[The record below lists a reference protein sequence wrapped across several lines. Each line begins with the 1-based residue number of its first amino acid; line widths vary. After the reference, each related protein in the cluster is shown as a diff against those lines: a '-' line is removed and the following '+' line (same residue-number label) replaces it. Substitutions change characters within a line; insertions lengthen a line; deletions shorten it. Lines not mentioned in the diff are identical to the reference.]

1 MTADLSKYDETVST
15 ARRWATQS
23 DRDIFTTASKVE
35 HALVAYADALAE
47 AEKRLAAVEDL
58 HRPFGIWDECDCDD
72 EALNDDATHRDVDE
86 VGRTCNKLYDICS
99 ECCTDGGY
107 MTEACAEHHDH
118 RPGMAICPTI
128 IAAARADL

>member
-47 AEKRLAAVEDL
+47 AEKRLAAVEAL
-58 HRPFGIWDECDCDD
+58 HNGLKDCIYPC
-72 EALNDDATHRDVDE
+72 LTV
-86 VGRTCNKLYDICS
+86 K
-99 ECCTDGGY
+99 
-107 MTEACAEHHDH
+107 
-118 RPGMAICPTI
+118 
-128 IAAARADL
+128 AARGESL